1 MYEDLHFKDPEA
13 EKKEQRRALLR
24 HIGGVALAAAILA
37 MPTKVEA
44 NTPKQAYYG
53 AEVDTDGNP
62 LIPGAIYVDPT
73 TGIPYPAPL
82 PGVKANKKTKLG
94 IQPGLNI
101 PTSTP
106 TPTPEVT
113 PTITPTP
120 TATPT
125 PSPTPEISPT
135 PEADP
140 TLGID
145 LGIDLPAVDP
155 LVQVTET
162 PASDDILAAAPA
174 TTPEATPT
182 TTEASTGLPPLVIPT
197 IPTSIPEAPQ
207 LDPLDGAPVDNPLT
221 IPVDPTQTILD
232 SLLTKPEDLDV
243 EANDFPTDTEEI
255 LTEGEGDI
263 LGPLGPD
270 GTPLTPEEIPIFAY
284 KWNGQVLDSYLGHV
298 DGPTGDETYYNLP
311 MGGVVK
317 IMRNMGNQD
326 KYWVRED
333 GVKMLGKYVMVA
345 ADLKVHPRGSIVQ
358 TTLGPGRVC
367 DTGLFAKT
375 HHQRLDIAVDW

>member
-1 MYEDLHFKDPEA
+1 MYEDLHFKDSEA
-13 EKKEQRRALLR
+13 EKKGQRRALLR
-24 HIGGVALAAAILA
+24 SIGGVALAAAILA

-44 NTPKQAYYG
+44 STPKQAYYG

-82 PGVKANKKTKLG
+82 PGVKATKTNKLG

-106 TPTPEVT
+106 TPTPE
-113 PTITPTP
+113 
-120 TATPT
+120 ATPT
-125 PSPTPEISPT
+125 PEPTLT
-135 PEADP
+135 PEATPIIAPEPTPVATPENTP

-155 LVQVTET
+155 LISTET
-162 PASDDILAAAPA
+162 PATPATDILAADS
-174 TTPEATPT
+174 TPT
-182 TTEASTGLPPLVIPT
+182 DIPETSTEGIPPLIIPT
-197 IPTSIPEAPQ
+197 APTSIPEAPQ
-207 LDPLDGAPVDNPLT
+207 LDPMLGTPVDNPLT
-221 IPVDPTQTILD
+221 VPADPTQTILD

-243 EANDFPTDTEEI
+243 EANDFPTDIEETTI
-255 LTEGEGDI
+255 EGEEDI

-367 DTGLFAKT
+367 DTGTFAKT